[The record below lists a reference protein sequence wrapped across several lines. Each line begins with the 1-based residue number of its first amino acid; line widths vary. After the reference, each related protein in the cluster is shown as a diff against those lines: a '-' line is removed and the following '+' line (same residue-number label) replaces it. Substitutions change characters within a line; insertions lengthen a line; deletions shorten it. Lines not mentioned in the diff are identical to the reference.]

1 MLGFRGFLLLLLSAT
16 LLTSCSL
23 SSAQPSTPEVRY
35 ERPWPEVVAEAFRL
49 ADEDGLLDA
58 HLATV
63 GIEYDSVEVPDY
75 MAERAD
81 YYHFNFMGSNDY
93 LIAKVD
99 IYTTEKP
106 TSAFNP
112 LSEQELAALQ
122 TGRRDDPVHRIRTS
136 PSMLFEQVGPLLSE
150 FHAKSPMNIPPLI
163 GALVA
168 SNMRDDDVVWKI
180 IASND
185 EAMLYIS
192 VNAETGE
199 LISHEVEEIK

>member
-1 MLGFRGFLLLLLSAT
+1 MFGYRGFLLVLLSSI
-16 LLTSCSL
+16 LLASCSL
-23 SSAQPSTPEVRY
+23 SSAASTPAVRY
-35 ERPWPEVVAEAFRL
+35 ERPWPEVVAEAYRL
-49 ADEDGLLDA
+49 ADEAGLLDA
-58 HLATV
+58 HIATV
-63 GIEYDSVEVPDY
+63 GLEYDSVEVPDY

-81 YYHFNFMGSNDY
+81 YYVFNFMGSEDY
-93 LIAKVD
+93 LRAKVD
-99 IYTTEKP
+99 IYSSEKP

-163 GALVA
+163 GSLVA
-168 SNMRDDDVVWKI
+168 SNMREADVVWKI
-180 IASND
+180 IASNN

-199 LISHEVEEIK
+199 LISHEVEEIE